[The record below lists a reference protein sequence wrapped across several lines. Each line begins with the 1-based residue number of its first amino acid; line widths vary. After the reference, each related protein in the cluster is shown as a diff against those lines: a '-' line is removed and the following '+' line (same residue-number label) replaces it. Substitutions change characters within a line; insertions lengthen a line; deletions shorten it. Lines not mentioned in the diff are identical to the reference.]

1 MSKTASIVVYVVIF
15 VLALFFC
22 VGSCLPGGLEL
33 GEYNIYNS
41 AINLIQGDGM
51 FSDVQ
56 QTAYKVKLD
65 EDAKIEDVASTIRS
79 RLGDM
84 FGYYFSKVT
93 VDGNNIIVNVP
104 VTANEEE
111 ASATSI
117 LSTVTTTGK
126 VEFLTES
133 TYSADKVILTS
144 DHVAR
149 MSTRRYSSSSQVF
162 HIVNITLNA
171 EGQKIASEKLNASAS
186 NWSAYLAIDGTV
198 TYGVA
203 YGTDGSLQVYTSSDQ
218 DCGIL
223 KGFIKS
229 GALKASLVEI
239 PVDLASETNIVKSNV
254 GMIFAIAMGALFV
267 ISWIVYLVRYGKI
280 AWAVVLSELIAAAA
294 FIMFA
299 GYVYFNLLNIASAF
313 GILLG
318 FALMSVFTVLVLEK
332 IKQYSDD
339 KTFAAARYKGFKE
352 NNKWNII
359 VHAIVLVL
367 GIVLWLIP
375 TGVTSPLGNALV
387 YTAVLSFAV
396 TMGLNRLFTALVGKW
411 N

>member
-15 VLALFFC
+15 VLALFLC

-56 QTAYKVKLD
+56 QTAYKVKLE
-65 EDAKIEDVASTIRS
+65 EDAEIEDVADVIRA
-79 RLGDM
+79 RLGYM

-93 VDGNNIIVNVP
+93 VDGSNIVVNVP
-104 VTANEEE
+104 VTADEEE
-111 ASATSI
+111 SSATSI

-133 TYSADKVILTS
+133 TYSEDSVILTS

-149 MSTRRYSSSSQVF
+149 TSTRRYSSSSQVYY
-162 HIVNITLNA
+162 IVNVYLNS
-171 EGQKIASEKLNASAS
+171 EGQKIASEKLSTS
-186 NWSAYLAIDGTV
+186 TSSWSAYLAVDGTV
-198 TYGVA
+198 AYGVA
-203 YGTDGSLQVYTSSDQ
+203 YGTDGSLQVYTSSNQ
-218 DCGIL
+218 DCDIL

-229 GALKASLVEI
+229 GALNASLVEI
-239 PVDLASETNIVKSNV
+239 PIDMSSETNIVESNV
-254 GMIFAIAMGALFV
+254 GMIFAIAVAALFV
-267 ISWIVYLVRYGKI
+267 ISWIIYLVRYGKI
-280 AWAVVLSELIAAAA
+280 AWAVVLSQLIAATA

-299 GYVYFNLLNIASAF
+299 GYVYFNLLNFASAI

-332 IKQYSDD
+332 IKLYSVD
-339 KTFAAARYKGFKE
+339 KTFATARYKGFQE
-352 NNKWNII
+352 NNKWNLI

-367 GIVLWLIP
+367 GVVLWLIP
-375 TGVTSPLGNALV
+375 TGVTAPLGNALV
-387 YTAVLSFAV
+387 YSAVLSFVA
-396 TMGLNRLFTALVGKW
+396 TMGLNRLFTALVGRW

>member
-15 VLALFFC
+15 VLALFLC
-22 VGSCLPGGLEL
+22 VGSCLPGGLEY

-65 EDAKIEDVASTIRS
+65 EGAKIEDVASAIRA

-93 VDGNNIIVNVP
+93 VDGNEIVVNVP
-104 VTANEEE
+104 VTANEENS
-111 ASATSI
+111 SATSI

-126 VEFLTES
+126 VEILTGS
-133 TYSADKVILTS
+133 TYSADSVILTS
-144 DHVAR
+144 EHVSR
-149 MSTRRYSSSSQVF
+149 MTTRRYSSSSAVYY
-162 HIVNITLNA
+162 IVNMYLTA
-171 EGQKIASEKLNASAS
+171 EGKEIASDNLTASS
-186 NWSAYLAIDGTV
+186 SSWSAYLAIDESV
-198 TYGVA
+198 VYGVV
-203 YGTDGSLQVYTSSDQ
+203 YGTDGSLQVYTSGNQ
-218 DCGIL
+218 DCNIL
-223 KGFIKS
+223 IGLVKS
-229 GALKASLVEI
+229 GALQASLVEI
-239 PVDLASETNIVKSNV
+239 PVDLSSETNIIKSNV
-254 GMIFAIAMGALFV
+254 GLIFGIAMAALFV
-267 ISWIVYLVRYGKI
+267 IGWVVYLIRYGKI
-280 AWAVVLSELIAAAA
+280 AWGVILSQLIAATA

-299 GYVYFNLLNIASAF
+299 GYVYFNLLNIASAI

-318 FALMSVFTVLVLEK
+318 FALMTVFTVLVLEK
-332 IKQYSDD
+332 IKLYSGE
-339 KTFAAARYKGFKE
+339 KTFASARYRAFKE
-352 NNKWNII
+352 NDKWNAI
-359 VHAIVLVL
+359 VHAIVLVV

-375 TGVTSPLGNALV
+375 TGVTAPLGNALV

-396 TMGLNRLFTALVGKW
+396 TMGLNRLFTALVGRW